1 MVLWVLDGRLCD
13 GGRAEAAAARGWSY
27 ASGPNMSPSAPAKL
41 RDVGAG
47 VRTLRVAPG
56 GYGGEV
62 LVQGLAAF
70 SAQK

>member
-1 MVLWVLDGRLCD
+1 MRLVGRQ
-13 GGRAEAAAARGWSY
+13 RAEH
-27 ASGPNMSPSAPAKL
+27 APAKL

-56 GYGGEV
+56 GYGSEV

>member
-1 MVLWVLDGRLCD
+1 LVG
-13 GGRAEAAAARGWSY
+13 
-27 ASGPNMSPSAPAKL
+27 SGPNMPPSAPAKL

-47 VRTLRVAPG
+47 VRTLRIAPG

-62 LVQGLAAF
+62 LVHGLAAF